1 MGGDASEAVCCPVPM
16 PRWSPIGEPFLRTLA
31 APCPRGQGPAAN
43 RATSNFQVLSQEKE
57 GPRPRAGSQ
66 EPCPQ
71 LRRQGPSPWPRECCP
86 LLGPQSR
93 PSPPSLAPTLPGAD
107 TAPHVTEGE
116 PGAQKWAGL
125 AREHL
130 LRGDQTWDPTPGPT
144 SFHLLATLSASWVLP
159 IYPWSGLCW
168 RRQGAGWGEGWPE
181 GLGLRVGDGQAS
193 RTEPGTLLLQARKA
207 GGSREHRHVA
217 GVLVARRA
225 ESVTHSL
232 IPGKCVRL
240 RRL

>member
-1 MGGDASEAVCCPVPM
+1 MVTYRQALPQNPGRSL
-16 PRWSPIGEPFLRTLA
+16 SQRTGA
-31 APCPRGQGPAAN
+31 KPKGPAAN

-57 GPRPRAGSQ
+57 GARSRVRSYGGRGRLPGHVSAALCSGHRVDPLHPAW
-66 EPCPQ
+66 PQ
-71 LRRQGPSPWPRECCP
+71 YF
-86 LLGPQSR
+86 
-93 PSPPSLAPTLPGAD
+93 PGAD

-116 PGAQKWAGL
+116 PGAQKWPGL

-144 SFHLLATLSASWVLP
+144 SFHLLATLSAFWVLP

-217 GVLVARRA
+217 GVLVAGRA